1 MLSKK
6 KALQRPEYQRFRAWL
21 AAENP
26 DPVFFAPD
34 VPGEPTCILFPG
46 LFAHVKFHLSY
57 FAMWFISKLP
67 WSGIKIKL
75 FRMMGVRIGK
85 NVHISAWVFLDGVF
99 PRLIEL
105 KDGCM
110 LGAGSKI
117 LTHEN
122 TTQGF
127 RVGRVSVGY
136 DSVVGAFSIVRSG
149 VTLGANVTT
158 GIGSI
163 VLKDVPDNRVAI
175 GNPARFVRSQNQ
187 QEQP

>member
-1 MLSKK
+1 MKYVIALTLALILNASANLMM
-6 KALQRPEYQRFRAWL
+6 KAGMKNVE
-21 AAENP
+21 AAGGVLR
-26 DPVFFAPD
+26 D
-34 VPGEPTCILFPG
+34 G
-46 LFAHVKFHLSY
+46 L
-57 FAMWFISKLP
+57 P
-67 WSGIKIKL
+67 SGIKIVL
-75 FRMMGVRIGK
+75 FRMMGVGIGK
-85 NVHISAWVFLDGVF
+85 NVHISACVFLDGVF

-127 RVGRVSVGY
+127 RVGRVSVGH

-149 VTLGANVTT
+149 VTLGHNVTT

-163 VLKDVPDNRVAI
+163 VLKDIPDDRVAI
-175 GNPARFVRSQNQ
+175 GNPARIVKSTRP
-187 QEQP
+187 QERP

>member
-6 KALQRPEYQRFRAWL
+6 KALQRPEYQRFRSWL
-21 AAENP
+21 TAEDP
-26 DPVFFAPD
+26 DPVFFAPH
-34 VPGEPTCILFPG
+34 VQGEPTCILFPG
-46 LFAHVKFHLSY
+46 FLAHIKHHLSY
-57 FAMWFISKLP
+57 FAMWSISQLP
-67 WSGIKIKL
+67 WSGIKITL

-85 NVHISAWVFLDGVF
+85 NVHISACVFLDGVF

-127 RVGRVSVGY
+127 RVGRVSVGH

-149 VTLGANVTT
+149 VTLGNNVTT

-163 VLKDVPDNRVAI
+163 VLKDIPDDRVAI
-175 GNPARFVRSQNQ
+175 GNPARIVKPTCP
-187 QEQP
+187 QERP

>member
-6 KALQRPEYQRFRAWL
+6 QALHRPEYQRFRSWL

-26 DPVFFAPD
+26 DPVFYAPHH
-34 VPGEPTCILFPG
+34 PGEPTCVLFPG
-46 LFAHVKFHLSY
+46 LLSHVTFHTTY
-57 FAMWFISKLP
+57 FAMWLISKLP
-67 WSGIKIKL
+67 WSAIKIVL
-75 FRMMGVRIGK
+75 FRMIGVRIGK
-85 NVHISAWVFLDGVF
+85 NVHIAAWVFLDGVF

-122 TTQGF
+122 THQGF
-127 RVGRVSVGY
+127 RVGRVSIGV

-149 VTLGANVTT
+149 VTIGTNVTT

-163 VLKDVPDNRVAI
+163 VLKDIPDNRIAI
-175 GNPARFVRSQNQ
+175 GNPARIIKPTCQ
-187 QEQP
+187 QERP